1 MSRAFVKENDL
12 EHAGIDIPERPI
24 SAEINYV
31 TLFGLEQIKE
41 KLSNLDADRAK
52 FVVLDDAM
60 SKQKKMRIERDIRYY
75 AARLKSAILVK
86 NDSQKT
92 NRVLFG
98 AYVELKNEDGK
109 IEYYE
114 LVGEDEA
121 DFNKNK
127 ISYVSP
133 IAKSVLGNLLGDEV
147 VLSKPSGFTKLIIK
161 ARGPRREAL

>member
-41 KLSNLDADRAK
+41 TLSNLDADRAK
-52 FVVLDDAM
+52 FVGLDDAM
-60 SKQKKMRIERDIRYY
+60 SKQKKMRIEREIRYY

-109 IEYYE
+109 TEYYE

-161 ARGPRREAL
+161 KIAYK

>member
-41 KLSNLDADRAK
+41 TLSNLDADRAK
-52 FVVLDDAM
+52 FVGLDDAM

-109 IEYYE
+109 TEYYE

-127 ISYVSP
+127 ISYISP

-161 ARGPRREAL
+161 KIAYK

>member
-41 KLSNLDADRAK
+41 TLSNLDADRAK
-52 FVVLDDAM
+52 FIGLDDAM

-109 IEYYE
+109 TEYYE

-147 VLSKPSGFTKLIIK
+147 VLSKPSGFTKLLIK
-161 ARGPRREAL
+161 KIAYK

>member
-1 MSRAFVKENDL
+1 MSRAFIKENDL

-41 KLSNLDADRAK
+41 TLSNLDADRAK
-52 FVVLDDAM
+52 FVGLDDAM

-75 AARLKSAILVK
+75 AARLKSAILVN

-109 IEYYE
+109 TEYYE

-161 ARGPRREAL
+161 KIAYK

>member
-41 KLSNLDADRAK
+41 TLSNLDADRAK
-52 FVVLDDAM
+52 FVGLDDAM

-75 AARLKSAILVK
+75 AARLKSAILVN

-109 IEYYE
+109 TEYYE

-161 ARGPRREAL
+161 KIAYK

>member
-41 KLSNLDADRAK
+41 TLSNLDADRAK
-52 FVVLDDAM
+52 FVGLDDAM

-109 IEYYE
+109 TEYYE

-147 VLSKPSGFTKLIIK
+147 VLSKPSGFTKLLIK
-161 ARGPRREAL
+161 KIAYK

>member
-41 KLSNLDADRAK
+41 TLSNLDADRAK
-52 FVVLDDAM
+52 FVGLDDAM

-75 AARLKSAILVK
+75 AARLKSAILVN

-109 IEYYE
+109 TEYYE

-147 VLSKPSGFTKLIIK
+147 VLSKPSGFTKLIIIK
-161 ARGPRREAL
+161 IAYK

>member
-41 KLSNLDADRAK
+41 TLSNLDSDRAK
-52 FVVLDDAM
+52 FVGLDDAM
-60 SKQKKMRIERDIRYY
+60 SKQKKMRIEKDIRYY

-98 AYVELKNEDGK
+98 ACVELENEDGNT
-109 IEYYE
+109 EYYE

-161 ARGPRREAL
+161 KITYK

>member
-1 MSRAFVKENDL
+1 MSRAFIKENDL

-41 KLSNLDADRAK
+41 TLSNLDADRAK
-52 FVVLDDAM
+52 FVGLDDAM

-109 IEYYE
+109 TEYYE

-161 ARGPRREAL
+161 KIAYK

>member
-41 KLSNLDADRAK
+41 TLSNLDADRAK
-52 FVVLDDAM
+52 FVGLDDAM

-109 IEYYE
+109 TEYYE

-147 VLSKPSGFTKLIIK
+147 VLSKPSGFTKLIIIK
-161 ARGPRREAL
+161 IAYK

>member
-41 KLSNLDADRAK
+41 TLLNLDADRAK
-52 FVVLDDAM
+52 FVGLDDAM

-109 IEYYE
+109 TECYE

-161 ARGPRREAL
+161 KIAYR

>member
-41 KLSNLDADRAK
+41 TLSNLDADRAK
-52 FVVLDDAM
+52 FVGLDDAM

-147 VLSKPSGFTKLIIK
+147 VLSKPSGFTKLLIK
-161 ARGPRREAL
+161 KIAYK

>member
-41 KLSNLDADRAK
+41 TLSNLDADRAK
-52 FVVLDDAM
+52 FVGLDDAM

-109 IEYYE
+109 TEYYE

-161 ARGPRREAL
+161 KIAYR

>member
-1 MSRAFVKENDL
+1 
-12 EHAGIDIPERPI
+12 
-24 SAEINYV
+24 
-31 TLFGLEQIKE
+31 
-41 KLSNLDADRAK
+41 
-52 FVVLDDAM
+52 
-60 SKQKKMRIERDIRYY
+60 MRIERDIRYY

-109 IEYYE
+109 TEYYE

-161 ARGPRREAL
+161 KITYK

>member
-41 KLSNLDADRAK
+41 TLSNLDADRAK
-52 FVVLDDAM
+52 FVGLDDAM

-109 IEYYE
+109 TEYYE
-114 LVGEDEA
+114 LVGADEA

-147 VLSKPSGFTKLIIK
+147 VLSKPSGFTKLIIIK
-161 ARGPRREAL
+161 IAYK

>member
-41 KLSNLDADRAK
+41 TLSNLDADRAK
-52 FVVLDDAM
+52 FVGLDDAM

-109 IEYYE
+109 TEYYE

-161 ARGPRREAL
+161 KIAYK

>member
-41 KLSNLDADRAK
+41 TLSNLDADRAK
-52 FVVLDDAM
+52 FVGLDDAM

-109 IEYYE
+109 TEYYE

-127 ISYVSP
+127 IIYVSP
-133 IAKSVLGNLLGDEV
+133 IAKSFIGNLLGDEV

-161 ARGPRREAL
+161 KIAYK